1 MAKGLRI
8 SPMVGVFLSLTWTA
22 FFLSY
27 AMFSGAAAS
36 LLQASLPELCM
47 VVAGFSA
54 PLVLIRS
61 MTRSL
66 LQGAQ
71 APGSAGQPSGLTTD
85 QFAALSEQIDA
96 LKRVQLLPENTDNHI
111 KAITKAF
118 RQQTKG
124 FEASCKGLAETLE
137 KMNGDIDTGRSKVE
151 ALQSSL
157 VEQSATITKTLDA
170 QAKTLA
176 SNKESTEGLLTS
188 LEGATAKSREAT
200 AEVIE
205 RLADPIKLVEERIAK
220 SSSEMAA
227 LIQALETQLDETAEG
242 FEAARLLSED
252 TKQAVAYQ
260 SQELAAVVTHTN
272 KQLAHLG
279 SSLPQQIDA
288 IEKLGATASGKAA
301 ELEDRLT
308 HQLNIAVDTAHAMAE
323 RSQTMQ
329 QTFAQQAQQLDQL
342 AGMLDELS
350 NGASKSIAKD
360 LRSLIA
366 ESQHA
371 AKALG
376 QSSHS
381 ARGMMQAVFDRQNDL
396 AAQAMHELNSRMERM
411 IASIRDSFAGAEYD
425 AGRLEEA
432 LATLAQRVTH
442 SIAENGDRIVG
453 DLEQRMGGLREQS
466 DYLGASLMNH
476 THEATKAM
484 DMRLMGFD
492 KRRQQLD
499 HHLNGLTENMAQQI
513 EGQMGEVIAMI
524 GHKMQSV
531 GGEID
536 TLRQTLQQ
544 VDQVNQQAID
554 AAAEAWFHKLRNATD
569 QVLGAAEQALL
580 EFEAEV
586 ANSAYRVSH
595 AVEQQTEVAA
605 RQSEHLA
612 DRAAERVSARLV
624 NLFDTVEERARLT
637 EESVARTEAGMREG
651 INKVADDMRRLLNS
665 FAVDMSEASDSA
677 ISKLIAQ
684 GREVPELAER
694 MAVSAQEALSV
705 LKQTGESYGS
715 QRQQIRSIVNELE
728 EMAGRIER
736 RVAAVDEQVDRVG
749 ENLDNQTDTVRSQVD
764 QLQSLL
770 TSFHATG
777 GELTRAIEERAALLA
792 ESTEQTGH
800 VVENVE
806 TRLRSL
812 AEVATNHL
820 ETAHKFAVDVSNEA
834 EDDLLRLDHLS
845 KTTFER
851 WSETRQTMGASLNEV
866 TAQVA
871 DLQTTL
877 ENMAAVADQ
886 QSAKLSAH
894 SEEAQARAQ
903 HLIDALNEGQKSAF
917 LRTASELVAKLQ
929 DAAIDV
935 DTILQGQLPNKVIQ
949 AINSG
954 DRSVSV
960 RRLLG
965 MRGDADGPIRNKYA
979 SDREFRE
986 SADTF
991 MSGCERLLRLA
1002 LDADPSRLMHTTVL
1016 TADVGKLY
1024 LYLRDALSRDSRV
1037 A

>member
-27 AMFSGAAAS
+27 ALFSGAAAS

-54 PLVLIRS
+54 PLLLIRS
-61 MTRSL
+61 LAMGGRRASEP
-66 LQGAQ
+66 A
-71 APGSAGQPSGLTTD
+71 APPGLTSD
-85 QFAALSEQIDA
+85 QYEALSEQIEG

-124 FEASCKGLAETLE
+124 FELTCKTLAETLE
-137 KMNGDIDTGRSKVE
+137 KMNGDIDSGRSKIE
-151 ALQSSL
+151 ALNHSL
-157 VEQSATITKTLDA
+157 TEQSETVSKSLAE
-170 QAKTLA
+170 QAKALEANKQGADRLLA
-176 SNKESTEGLLTS
+176 SLD
-188 LEGATAKSREAT
+188 GATEKSREAA

-220 SSSEMAA
+220 SSAEMAS

-242 FEAARLLSED
+242 FEAARHLSED
-252 TKQAVAYQ
+252 TKQAVAYHT
-260 SQELAAVVTHTN
+260 QELAAVVSHTN

-279 SSLPQQIDA
+279 TSLPQQIDT
-288 IEKLGATASGKAA
+288 IEKLGATAAGKAA
-301 ELEDRLT
+301 DLEDRLT
-308 HQLNIAVDTAHAMAE
+308 RQLNVAVDTANAMAQ
-323 RSQTMQ
+323 RGQSMQ
-329 QTFAQQAQQLDQL
+329 QAFAQQAQQLDQL

-350 NGASKSIAKD
+350 NGAAKTISKD
-360 LRSLIA
+360 LRGLIA
-366 ESQHA
+366 ESQQA
-371 AKALG
+371 AKVLG
-376 QSSHS
+376 QSSQS

-396 AAQAMHELNSRMERM
+396 AAQAMHELNGRMERM
-411 IASIRDSFAGAEYD
+411 IASIRESFAGAEYD

-432 LATLAQRVTH
+432 LASVAERMSH
-442 SIAENGDRIVG
+442 SITENGELIVG
-453 DLEQRMGGLREQS
+453 ALEQRLGSLREQS

-499 HHLNGLTENMAQQI
+499 RHLNGLTESMAQQI
-513 EGQMGEVIAMI
+513 EAQMGEVIGMI

-536 TLRQTLQQ
+536 ALRQTLQQ

-569 QVLGAAEQALL
+569 QVLGAAEQALI
-580 EFEAEV
+580 EFETEV

-651 INKVADDMRRLLNS
+651 INKVAEDMRRLLNS

-715 QRQQIRSIVNELE
+715 QRQQIRSIVTELE

-749 ENLDNQTDTVRSQVD
+749 DSLDSQTDTVRSQVD
-764 QLQSLL
+764 QLQGLL
-770 TSFHATG
+770 NSFHATG

-792 ESTEQTGH
+792 ESTEQTGQ
-800 VVENVE
+800 VVEHVE
-806 TRLRSL
+806 TRLRTL

-851 WSETRQTMGASLNEV
+851 WSATRETMGASLNQV

-877 ENMAAVADQ
+877 ENVADQ
-886 QSAKLSAH
+886 QSAKLSAQ

-935 DTILQGQLPNKVIQ
+935 DTILQGQLPNKVLQ
-949 AINSG
+949 AINAG

-979 SDREFRE
+979 SDREFRQ

-1024 LYLRDALSRDSRV
+1024 LYLRDALSQDARV